1 MISHNSGHTICEVRD
16 CLLPAATM
24 STITTF
30 RSVWDWSTYTILALS
45 VAICFI
51 PAIIEPD
58 IISVIIGV
66 ALSLPIIF
74 TFITTYYQI
83 KGDTLIV
90 RCALISGK
98 YPISKIA
105 SIAPTSSILSAP
117 APSMTQR
124 IAITFTDRKVLKSAM
139 PLVISPTDRQDFIN
153 MLTSITPNIEI
164 TTL

>member
-1 MISHNSGHTICEVRD
+1 MITHNSGHTICEVRD

-74 TFITTYYQI
+74 TFITTYSYQAN
-83 KGDTLIV
+83 T
-90 RCALISGK
+90 
-98 YPISKIA
+98 
-105 SIAPTSSILSAP
+105 
-117 APSMTQR
+117 PSQ
-124 IAITFTDRKVLKSAM
+124 K
-139 PLVISPTDRQDFIN
+139 
-153 MLTSITPNIEI
+153 
-164 TTL
+164 